1 MTTRKNKN
9 KLQNKRKRSLILD
22 LTLTATTRRKPRRM
36 QPQETRSLP
45 SKRKPR
51 LRGRRSKR
59 SN

>member
-22 LTLTATTRRKPRRM
+22 LTPTATMRRKPRRM
-36 QPQETRSLP
+36 QPLETRSLP
-45 SKRKPR
+45 NKRKPKP
-51 LRGRRSKR
+51 RGRRSKR

>member
-1 MTTRKNKN
+1 MTIRKNKN
-9 KLQNKRKRSLILD
+9 KLQNKRRRSRIRD
-22 LTLTATTRRKPRRM
+22 LTLTATMRRKPRRM
-36 QPQETRSLP
+36 QPLETRILP